1 MPKGNPFRNNA
12 PLIPGNP
19 GNSGGKKGRSGR
31 KPKGVLSRRGFVE
44 WCESLLTDETVRA
57 VAEARAKAG
66 DTKVLEF
73 AAKYSQSLPAQK
85 HNVETT
91 LIVKAQRE

>member
-1 MPKGNPFRNNA
+1 MKKPSQKRRDLFNGA

-31 KPKGVLSRRGFVE
+31 KPLGFVE
-44 WCESLLTDETVRA
+44 WCRDLLADETVRH
-57 VAEARAKAG
+57 VAEARAKSG

-73 AAKYSQSLPAQK
+73 AARYAHSPAPTQQK
-85 HNVETT
+85 VDATVTFKVE
-91 LIVKAQRE
+91 RE